1 MIGTK
6 VIYYF
11 GLTKQFLNIFI
22 IMKHKKDWK
31 KYVEQLNADKELLDT
46 YRKLRH
52 AFKREGWSEKDLER
66 VSSFPPDIYVY
77 WRQFSNLRDKLF
89 FELKNFF
96 IVIDEDEFNNYIRD
110 RLKQIDIETP
120 LKNGNT
126 KRNNPRNE
134 DN

>member
-22 IMKHKKDWK
+22 SMERKKAYQ
-31 KYVEQLNADKELLDT
+31 KYVDKLNADRELQDV
-46 YRKLRH
+46 YRDLRQ
-52 AFKREGWSEKDLER
+52 AFKREGWTEEDLVKPPYYPTDIMKNFQNFSE
-66 VSSFPPDIYVY
+66 
-77 WRQFSNLRDKLF
+77 LRDKLYH
-89 FELKNFF
+89 ELKTYFD
-96 IVIDEDEFNNYIRD
+96 IIDHNEFVDYIGD
-110 RLKQIDIETP
+110 RLKLIDIETP

-126 KRNNPRNE
+126 KRNNSRNE